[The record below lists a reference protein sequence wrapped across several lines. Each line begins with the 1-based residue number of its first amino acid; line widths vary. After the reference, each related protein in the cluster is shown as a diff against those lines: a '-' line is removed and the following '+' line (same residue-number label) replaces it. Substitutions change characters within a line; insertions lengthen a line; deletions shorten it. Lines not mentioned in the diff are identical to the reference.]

1 LGIRL
6 SYKHHK
12 EEAEKIHVN
21 ICLLI
26 TSDSIVRGMKK
37 DEITPLFKQL
47 IGKVKGIELRSTK
60 VVPNDP
66 GLIAKTLSAFL
77 SSAFCDSVIVTGG
90 TGISK
95 RDVSVDVVKELCS
108 KELPGYGELLR
119 YLTYIKH
126 GTIAIASRAL
136 ACVSHDKLIFIT
148 PGSPDAFKLAVSEL
162 ILPEIKHL
170 IYMLRYH

>member
-1 LGIRL
+1 V
-6 SYKHHK
+6 SYKRHK
-12 EEAEKIHVN
+12 EEAERIHVN

-26 TSDSIVRGMKK
+26 TSDSIVKGLKR
-37 DEITPLFKQL
+37 DEITPLLRQL
-47 IGKVKGIELRSTK
+47 ISKVKGIELRSTK
-60 VVPNDP
+60 IVPNDP
-66 GLIAKTLSAFL
+66 GLITRTLSAFL
-77 SSAFCDSVIVTGG
+77 NSVHCDSVIVTGG

-108 KELPGYGELLR
+108 KELPGYGELFR
-119 YLTYIKH
+119 YLTYTKY

-136 ACVSHDKLIFIT
+136 ACVSHDKLIFTT

>member
-1 LGIRL
+1 L